1 MPFDLDAYRAALTTH
16 AVGQPFQRFDSIDS
30 TNAYVK
36 RLVRQDPPPEAG
48 LVVLADTQ
56 TAGYGQRGRTWE
68 SSPGESLT
76 FTLLM
81 PFLQTPLVTLAV
93 GVALTE
99 ALRALTASPEIGLK
113 WVNDLV
119 LRGQKLGGVLV
130 EVAHPHWMA
139 IGVGVNL
146 HSRPAVLGIGLDE
159 LGGAWPREQV
169 LAELLNHL
177 EPWLERLVA
186 GEGEAV
192 RSHWT
197 AYSVT
202 LGQRV
207 RVEGGSRD
215 LEGVAEA
222 IDASGALLLRTPEG
236 QVVAANAGTVRRLD
250 GAYC

>member
-1 MPFDLDAYRAALTTH
+1 MPFDLEPYRDALATRALGH
-16 AVGQPFQRFDSIDS
+16 AIQPFASIDS
-30 TNAYVK
+30 TNAFVK
-36 RLVRQDPPPEAG
+36 RLVRQTPAPERG
-48 LVVLADTQ
+48 LVVVADTQ

-68 SSPGESLT
+68 SSPGDGLY

-81 PFLQTPLVTLAV
+81 PFMHTPLVTLSV

-99 ALRALTASPEIGLK
+99 ALRALTGSSEIGLK

-139 IGVGVNL
+139 IGVGLNL
-146 HSRPAVLGIGLDE
+146 RSRPEVQGIGLE
-159 LGGAWPREQV
+159 ALGRAWPAERV
-169 LAELLNHL
+169 LAEVLNHL
-177 EPWLERLVA
+177 EPWLERLAA

-192 RSHWT
+192 RSQWM

-202 LGQRV
+202 LGQQV

-215 LEGVAEA
+215 VEGVAEA
-222 IDASGALLLRTPEG
+222 IDATGALMIRVSDG
-236 QVVAANAGTVRRLD
+236 RVVAVNAGTVRRLD